1 MNSIRE
7 LLLLLKD
14 NIGKILYE
22 NNDGIK
28 SIITKDQL
36 MNKENYKKILI
47 YLNDGC
53 DLLIVNG
60 INGVI
65 FNKCINQNEY
75 HSKYRKYQLIL
86 EDVGLILLK
95 SDIKSD

>member
-1 MNSIRE
+1 MDDSKELDISQIKHYICKVCLELDKPNLISILNFLKKEHIDNSFF
-7 LLLLLKD
+7 
-14 NIGKILYE
+14 NQ

-65 FNKCINQNEY
+65 FNKCI
-75 HSKYRKYQLIL
+75 ICTC
-86 EDVGLILLK
+86 
-95 SDIKSD
+95 